1 MKKLNRPT
9 QPRGRLKLGKLCG
22 SFLLVYGLSSA
33 AFLYVCAH
41 FPHRPEEE
49 TQLLTEKK
57 NFLGNRMSLR
67 RTVLPGDWRRKG
79 RLEVCHLHKMPL
91 P

>member
-1 MKKLNRPT
+1 MKKLNRPA

-57 NFLGNRMSLR
+57 KFPWKQDEPEEDSAPR
-67 RTVLPGDWRRKG
+67 
-79 RLEVCHLHKMPL
+79 RLEEEREA
-91 P
+91 